1 MKAFRLPMIRT
12 VAGAWRRLA
21 TARHIQNY
29 RSHNDRLSHDAH
41 LVTERE
47 LRLHR
52 LRAGQPDY
60 QRFAD

>member
-1 MKAFRLPMIRT
+1 MIRT